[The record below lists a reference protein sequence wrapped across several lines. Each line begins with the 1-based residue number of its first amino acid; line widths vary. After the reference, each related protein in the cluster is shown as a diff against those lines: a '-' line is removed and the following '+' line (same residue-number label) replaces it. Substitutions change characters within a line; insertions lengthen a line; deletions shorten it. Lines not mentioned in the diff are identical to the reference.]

1 MHSRK
6 SLPFYSN
13 NIWIRKDGNP
23 NFCVTM
29 ESYNGAVISE
39 LRSIYLTPW
48 EKKYGEKK
56 GLYHDDG
63 LACFKNINGLSRINR
78 KGLYFNI

>member
-29 ESYNGAVISE
+29 ESYDGAVISE
-39 LRSIYLTPW
+39 LRSIYLTHLGRKNMG
-48 EKKYGEKK
+48 KKKVYTMMMVWHVLKI
-56 GLYHDDG
+56 LMV
-63 LACFKNINGLSRINR
+63 
-78 KGLYFNI
+78 